1 MQILSNLKH
10 PPSPYTG
17 RSPLVKRRKDRKPMD
32 FNSSKFLAVLL
43 FNPDPTSNVATQ
55 IRLLEICFSILEHIM
70 TRTVIFYDKG
80 LRIQSCWP
88 GVSLRVS
95 TPKRYEYVRQHLQIH
110 QGSASSIILP
120 LASANVSL
128 SSIRY
133 RHNWISF
140 ANAL

>member
-1 MQILSNLKH
+1 M
-10 PPSPYTG
+10 
-17 RSPLVKRRKDRKPMD
+17 VKRRKDRKPMD

-43 FNPDPTSNVATQ
+43 FNPDPTINVATQ

>member
-1 MQILSNLKH
+1 M
-10 PPSPYTG
+10 
-17 RSPLVKRRKDRKPMD
+17 VKRRKDRKPMD